1 LLQTLT
7 ALLLVT
13 RDARSNNVSPLI
25 NTTVVPRYN
34 VVSTQL
40 RVIVNVDTAVAANV
54 TVTSEQSLVSQ
65 DNLVVLLEVKTFT
78 LNSNNARS
86 FKITLRTIDSI
97 AASVSSNN
105 IA

>member
-7 ALLLVT
+7 TLLLIA
-13 RDARSNNVSPLI
+13 RDASSNNVSPFV

-40 RVIVNVDTAVAANV
+40 RVIVDVDTAVTADVA
-54 TVTSEQSLVSQ
+54 VTSEQSLVSQ

-78 LNSNNARS
+78 LNSNYARS

-97 AASVSSNN
+97 AASISSNN